1 MQRVRIVPVL
11 CLTLCVVAA
20 QRSLAESVL
29 RPAVKIGY
37 VVDQTPFSSRSQDGI
52 PRGYAI
58 DLCNMIVAGMS
69 DSDSDSGPGPA
80 PEYVETKL
88 DDAFTAIAENRVD
101 LVCGAI
107 TINLVRR
114 ELVDFS
120 QPIFLTGASALLRN
134 DSPSDLRELFL
145 GERTISPPRSPQM
158 RAFATSL
165 IGVRSGSTT
174 ETRLRQAIAEGAYS
188 ASVVDFPTHAEGLA
202 ALETRKIDAYF
213 ADRALLGDLLKTA
226 QSPSNLIIGQRLL
239 NHEAYGIAMRR
250 DDPEFRLRIDRLLS
264 QFYRSNAFAKLLQ
277 TYFDREA
284 PNIRAEIL
292 TQAIPD

>member
-1 MQRVRIVPVL
+1 MQRVRIVLVL

-20 QRSLAESVL
+20 QRSLAESVS
-29 RPAVKIGY
+29 RPTVKIGY
-37 VVDQTPFSSRSQDGI
+37 VADQTPFSSRSQDGT

-69 DSDSDSGPGPA
+69 DGGPA
-80 PEYVETKL
+80 PRREYVETKL
-88 DDAFTAIAENRVD
+88 DDAFNAIAENRVD

-202 ALETRKIDAYF
+202 ALETRRIDAYF

-239 NHEAYGIAMRR
+239 THEAYGIAMRR

-277 TYFDREA
+277 TYFDSEA
-284 PNIRAEIL
+284 PAIRAEIL